1 MVHAGRLPLMIRR
14 GPPILLV
21 QKTKGGANDLTGAA
35 IVTSLDLRSDERGQ
49 FGRETDVQRGFR
61 GHQGLMGRVAALAI
75 HLP

>member
-1 MVHAGRLPLMIRR
+1 MAPAGRLPLMIGR

-35 IVTSLDLRSDERGQ
+35 IVTSFDRRGDQ
-49 FGRETDVQRGFR
+49 RGRFGCETDIEGGFR